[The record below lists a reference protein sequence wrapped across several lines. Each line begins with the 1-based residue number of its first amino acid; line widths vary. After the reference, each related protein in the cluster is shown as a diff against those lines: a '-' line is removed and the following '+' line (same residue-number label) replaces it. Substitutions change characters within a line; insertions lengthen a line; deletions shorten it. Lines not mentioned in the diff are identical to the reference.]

1 MITKILKQIWAE
13 RKSNG
18 WLFIEL
24 ILVASFLWYVT
35 DRFMVDFYT
44 YHQPKG
50 FDVSHTYRIKLS
62 KMDEADAS
70 YRPKE
75 ILQTTD
81 TDDLLTLMQRMKQIE
96 GIETSSVSFY
106 SCFYSN
112 GNANRELL
120 PDNGNV
126 YDPDKISYYNYR
138 RVTPEFF
145 DMFQVRAEDGK
156 RIDPSTL
163 HYTSVVISKDLK
175 EKLFPDKPAIG
186 QAVYS
191 TFREDTV
198 RYVIS
203 SVSTPVRNTEYER
216 ADPCFFACMVG
227 PSLAKNVEEFGVT
240 RCELFIRV
248 NPNSDKDFTNF
259 FTRQMGERMTV
270 NNVYIS
276 GIEPIADM
284 RANRL
289 NKYWKDQKIFISLI
303 SFVLLNV
310 FFGIIATFWL
320 RTGYRKGEM
329 GLRVALGSTRK
340 KIISL
345 LFTEGLCLL
354 VFTVLP
360 VIIITLNIAF
370 LDYTDTYRLPF
381 SVGRFILGIGITYLL
396 LFIMIALGIWYPA
409 RRSAEVQPAEALHY
423 E

>member
-35 DRFMVDFYT
+35 DRFMVDIYT
-44 YHQPKG
+44 YYQPKG

-62 KMDEADAS
+62 KMDEADES
-70 YRPKE
+70 YIPKE
-75 ILQTTD
+75 MLRTTD
-81 TDDLLTLMQRMKQIE
+81 TDDLLTLMQRIRQME
-96 GIETSSVSFY
+96 EIETSSVSFY

-112 GNANRELL
+112 GNAKRPLL
-120 PDNGNV
+120 PDDGNI
-126 YDPDKISYYNYR
+126 YDSKEIEYYNYR

-145 DMFQVRAEDGK
+145 DMFRVRGEDGK
-156 RIDPSTL
+156 RIDPSIL
-163 HYTSVVISKDLK
+163 HYNSVVISKDLK
-175 EKLFPDKPAIG
+175 QKLFPDKSAIG

-191 TFREDTV
+191 SFREDTV
-198 RYVIS
+198 RYIIS
-203 SVSTPVRNTEYER
+203 SISTPVRNTEYER
-216 ADPCFFACMVG
+216 ADPCFFSCMVG
-227 PSLAKNVEEFGVT
+227 PSLANNIEEFGVT

-248 NPNSDKDFTNF
+248 NPDSDKDFNNF
-259 FTRQMGERMTV
+259 FTSQMGERMTV
-270 NNVYIS
+270 NNLYVS
-276 GIEPIADM
+276 GIEPIGNM

-289 NKYWKDQKIFISLI
+289 NKYWKDQKIHLSLI

-329 GLRVALGSTRK
+329 GLRIALGSSRRK
-340 KIISL
+340 IFSL

-354 VFTVLP
+354 AFTIIP
-360 VIIITLNIAF
+360 VIIITLNIVF
-370 LDYTDTYRLPF
+370 LDFTDTYRLPF
-381 SVGRFILGIGITYLL
+381 SIGRFIIGIGITYLF
-396 LFIMIALGIWYPA
+396 LFAMIALGIWYPA